1 MVNPDLANEPKLINN
16 HSLRWIEKCEVKQLS
31 YLLLAL
37 RLQLNLQGSRHVMI
51 FYHHVIL
58 LFRLKYNLSTLM
70 SLLTNGFQVF
80 VPLG

>member
-1 MVNPDLANEPKLINN
+1 MANEPKLINN
-16 HSLRWIEKCEVKQLS
+16 NSLRWIEKCEVKQLS

-37 RLQLNLQGSRHVMI
+37 RLQLNLQESR
-51 FYHHVIL
+51 HVIL